1 MKIEEYIRKNR
12 ERLDVEKADEDYLWT
27 GISQSFIKAKQSKRL
42 VVLRV
47 AASLL
52 LFIGLSYTVFELY
65 TIRNNQE
72 IILKNI
78 DPLLA
83 QQEAQYQK
91 QINTYYDLL
100 IKTNFDKNQLET
112 NYSELDEIDNMIQ
125 QYYSDLKMHGPN
137 PKILNSLM
145 DLYQKKI
152 LVLDRMLNEIEKNK
166 NYENNISK
174 IEI

>member
-12 ERLDVEKADEDYLWT
+12 ENLDTERADEDYLWT
-27 GISQSFIKAKQSKRL
+27 GISQSFIKAKRSKRMVAL
-42 VVLRV
+42 KI
-47 AASLL
+47 AASVL
-52 LFIGLSYTVFELY
+52 LFIGLSYTVIELY

-72 IILKNI
+72 LILKNI
-78 DPLLA
+78 DPILA
-83 QQEAQYQK
+83 KQEAQYKK

-112 NYSELDEIDNMIQ
+112 NYGKLDEIDNMIQ
-125 QYYSDLKMHGPN
+125 HYYDDLKKHGPN

-174 IEI
+174 IKI

>member
-12 ERLDVEKADEDYLWT
+12 ENLDTERADEDYLWT
-27 GISQSFIKAKQSKRL
+27 GISQSFVKARRSKRMI
-42 VVLRV
+42 VLKI
-47 AASLL
+47 AASVL

-65 TIRNNQE
+65 TIRNNQVL
-72 IILKNI
+72 ILKNI
-78 DPLLA
+78 DPILA
-83 QQEAQYQK
+83 QQEVQYQK
-91 QINTYYDLL
+91 QINSYFNVL
-100 IKTNFDKNQLET
+100 IKTNFDKTQLVT
-112 NYSELDEIDNMIQ
+112 SYSELDEIDDMIQ
-125 QYYSDLKMHGPN
+125 HYYDDLKKHGPN

-174 IEI
+174 IKI